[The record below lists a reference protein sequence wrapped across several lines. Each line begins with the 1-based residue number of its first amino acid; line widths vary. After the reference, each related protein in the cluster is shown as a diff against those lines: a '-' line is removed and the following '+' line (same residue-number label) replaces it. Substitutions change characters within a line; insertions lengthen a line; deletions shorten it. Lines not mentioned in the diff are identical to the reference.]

1 MLRCKL
7 YIYTVIKEKLM
18 SRPEKK
24 KPQEL
29 KPISGLERLNLRVAN
44 MINHPIAQDQM
55 WVTIHRLETD
65 GEREWDE
72 VMGAIAE
79 VDGIEMVLNDED
91 CSVTLKWEAQSEDD
105 PRVQVREELE
115 ALEEAAP
122 F

>member
-1 MLRCKL
+1 MA
-7 YIYTVIKEKLM
+7 VQG
-18 SRPEKK
+18 KK
-24 KPQEL
+24 KTPQ
-29 KPISGLERLNLRVAN
+29 PTQMSGVERLTLRVSS

-79 VDGIEMVLNDED
+79 VDGIEMVFNDED
-91 CSVTLKWEAQSEDD
+91 CSVTLKWEAPSEDD
-105 PRVQVREELE
+105 PRAQMREEFE
-115 ALEEAAP
+115 AVEEAAP

>member
-1 MLRCKL
+1 MGKSQK
-7 YIYTVIKEKLM
+7 T
-18 SRPEKK
+18 
-24 KPQEL
+24 KPQERV
-29 KPISGLERLNLRVAN
+29 IMSSLECLNLRVAS

-79 VDGIEMVLNDED
+79 VDGIEMVFNDEES
-91 CSVTLKWEAQSEDD
+91 SVTLKWEAPSEDD
-105 PRVQVREELE
+105 PRVQVREEFE

>member
-1 MLRCKL
+1 MH
-7 YIYTVIKEKLM
+7 TAIKERIMAKTQ
-18 SRPEKK
+18 KT
-24 KPQEL
+24 KPQERMTM
-29 KPISGLERLNLRVAN
+29 SSLERLNLRVAS

-65 GEREWDE
+65 GEREWGE

-79 VDGIEMVLNDED
+79 VDGIEMVFNDED
-91 CSVTLKWEAQSEDD
+91 CSVTLKWEAPSEDD
-105 PRVQVREELE
+105 PRAQVREEFE

>member
-1 MLRCKL
+1 
-7 YIYTVIKEKLM
+7 M
-18 SRPEKK
+18 SRPEKQ
-24 KPQEL
+24 KPQER
-29 KPISGLERLNLRVAN
+29 KPISGLERLNLRVAS

-79 VDGIEMVLNDED
+79 VDGIEMVFNDED
-91 CSVTLKWEAQSEDD
+91 CSVTLKWEAPSEED
-105 PRVQVREELE
+105 PRVQLRDEFEAVEEP
-115 ALEEAAP
+115 AP

>member
-1 MLRCKL
+1 MAK
-7 YIYTVIKEKLM
+7 TQKTQ
-18 SRPEKK
+18 
-24 KPQEL
+24 PQER
-29 KPISGLERLNLRVAN
+29 KTMSSLERLNLRVAN

-55 WVTIHRLETD
+55 WVTIHKLETD

-79 VDGIEMVLNDED
+79 VDGIEMVFNDED
-91 CSVTLKWEAQSEDD
+91 SSVTLKWEAPSEDD
-105 PRVQVREELE
+105 PRAQVRDEFE

>member
-1 MLRCKL
+1 
-7 YIYTVIKEKLM
+7 M
-18 SRPEKK
+18 SRPDKK
-24 KPQEL
+24 KPQER
-29 KPISGLERLNLRVAN
+29 KPISGLERLNLRVAS

-79 VDGIEMVLNDED
+79 VDGIEMVFNDED
-91 CSVTLKWEAQSEDD
+91 CSVTLKWEAQSEED
-105 PRVQVREELE
+105 PRAQVRDEFEVI
-115 ALEEAAP
+115 EEAAP